1 MDDLPEGGKCEY
13 DGRIDASALPTPY
26 LCGQVAHTSANCRR
40 FLVSTTFGTAQLCE
54 WHGRCVAGS
63 VVDCDIGTP
72 TPPPPYPPYRAPG
85 PPATRMSDVIALAH
99 SENASK
105 LELVGAFSDSVR
117 SHVKTSLHEVNT
129 AVQRSALVVAQRTGL
144 PALVVYAVIASQG
157 FLFFALAF
165 YLLVLKPRWR
175 RLELLREEQIQETVE
190 MLEYDR
196 ETPNVEKRFP
206 RRMGRPGAPKY
217 GALPTPRSL
226 RPAHPALE
234 HFERPQL

>member
-40 FLVSTTFGTAQLCE
+40 FLVSTMFGTAQLCE

-63 VVDCDIGTP
+63 VVDCDIRTP
-72 TPPPPYPPYRAPG
+72 TPPPPYPPYRAPA

-144 PALVVYAVIASQG
+144 PALLVYAVIASQG

-206 RRMGRPGAPKY
+206 RRMGRPGAAKY

>member
-1 MDDLPEGGKCEY
+1 M
-13 DGRIDASALPTPY
+13 
-26 LCGQVAHTSANCRR
+26 
-40 FLVSTTFGTAQLCE
+40 
-54 WHGRCVAGS
+54 
-63 VVDCDIGTP
+63 
-72 TPPPPYPPYRAPG
+72 
-85 PPATRMSDVIALAH
+85 
-99 SENASK
+99 
-105 LELVGAFSDSVR
+105 
-117 SHVKTSLHEVNT
+117 
-129 AVQRSALVVAQRTGL
+129 AQRTGL
-144 PALVVYAVIASQG
+144 PALLVYAVIASQG

>member
-1 MDDLPEGGKCEY
+1 MQGTGGVYCWDEA
-13 DGRIDASALPTPY
+13 GPHPT
-26 LCGQVAHTSANCRR
+26 
-40 FLVSTTFGTAQLCE
+40 
-54 WHGRCVAGS
+54 
-63 VVDCDIGTP
+63 
-72 TPPPPYPPYRAPG
+72 
-85 PPATRMSDVIALAH
+85 MALA
-99 SENASK
+99 
-105 LELVGAFSDSVR
+105 
-117 SHVKTSLHEVNT
+117 
-129 AVQRSALVVAQRTGL
+129 ALL
-144 PALVVYAVIASQG
+144 
-157 FLFFALAF
+157 ALAF

-226 RPAHPALE
+226 PPAHPALE